1 MDPVKSALNLFRRL
15 PPEDVESTFRSITLL
30 REDLTDEL
38 LQHIDFP
45 LKVGYDNEAEK
56 SYILSDFNCNGN
68 SYRYNSLGVTII
80 ILDRHGQI
88 SITLL
93 LRMVF
98 TLAVVFGD

>member
-15 PPEDVESTFRSITLL
+15 PPEDAESTFRSITLL

-68 SYRYNSLGVTII
+68 SYR
-80 ILDRHGQI
+80 
-88 SITLL
+88 
-93 LRMVF
+93 
-98 TLAVVFGD
+98 